1 MHPESLRIA
10 RHWLVTGL
18 EKARDFVVLQDDI
31 DWLQSLT
38 PPMLEAIAFRI
49 HSFIPQQPSFFHAPK
64 DDGSF
69 RCVPILSVQDRLMLT
84 ALVADNFDVILKSA
98 TCNTQACVDYQYP
111 LPQNRQ
117 DTNWVNEW
125 KDTYAAFRQ
134 RSIDL
139 ENKGYFVLNTDIK
152 DFAPSCQHSY
162 LIDML
167 RTMGWKPQSLATL
180 DRAFT
185 QWRAQGVTGIPQGLV
200 VTEIL
205 TKCYLSDLDWVM
217 GKHKDVVF
225 FRYSDDI
232 RLASKDVYALENARM
247 DLETMLDDAGLML
260 KPEKTFITSDRAPR
274 AAWRIETV
282 FDPLLEKAGL
292 PTGLQKGQ
300 VLPPAILEEVYETQ
314 LSPRRIDPIIPP
326 QTLFNFTMNRLSQI
340 GSPLAHA
347 DMRQLVQEHPG
358 KVLDL
363 LRYGLQTGY
372 QGFRSLHD
380 QLPDPKLRTYF
391 KYALLLRSSE
401 LVEKGGRVPDEVV
414 ALAGEWA
421 SSYDRDLPPY
431 IKAKAV
437 EVHKVISR
445 RAPIDINLDPDPQP

>member
-38 PPMLEAIAFRI
+38 PPMLETIAFRI
-49 HSFIPQQPSFFHAPK
+49 HSFRPQAPSFFHVPK

-69 RCVPILSVQDRLMLT
+69 RRVPILSVQDRLMLT
-84 ALVADNFDVILKSA
+84 ALIADNFDVILKGA

-134 RSIDL
+134 RSMDL
-139 ENKGYFVLNTDIK
+139 ENEGYFVLNTDIK
-152 DFAPSCQHSY
+152 DFAPSCQHGY
-162 LIDML
+162 LIDIL
-167 RTMGWKPQSLATL
+167 RHMGWKPQSLATL
-180 DRAFT
+180 DRAFA
-185 QWRAQGVTGIPQGLV
+185 QWRAQGLCGIPQGLV

-217 GKHKDVVF
+217 SKHKDVVF

-232 RLASKDVYALENARM
+232 RLASRDAHALEDARM
-247 DLETMLDDAGLML
+247 DMETMLGDAGLML
-260 KPEKTFITSDRAPR
+260 KPEKTFISSDRAPR
-274 AAWRIETV
+274 TAWRIETV

-300 VLPPAILEEVYETQ
+300 VLPLAILEEVYEAH
-314 LSPRRIDPIIPP
+314 LSPRRADPAIPP

-340 GSPLAHA
+340 GSRVAHA
-347 DMRQLVQEHPG
+347 DMGQLVQEHPG
-358 KVLDL
+358 KILDL
-363 LRYGLQTGY
+363 LRHALQTGY
-372 QGFRSLHD
+372 RGFRALHD
-380 QLPDPKLRTYF
+380 QIADANLRTYF

-401 LVEKGGRVPDEVV
+401 LVEKGGRAPDEVA
-414 ALAGEWA
+414 ALAGDWA
-421 SSYDRDLPPY
+421 SGFDKALPPY
-431 IKAKAV
+431 IKAKAA

-445 RAPIDINLDPDPQP
+445 RADVDINLDHPQP